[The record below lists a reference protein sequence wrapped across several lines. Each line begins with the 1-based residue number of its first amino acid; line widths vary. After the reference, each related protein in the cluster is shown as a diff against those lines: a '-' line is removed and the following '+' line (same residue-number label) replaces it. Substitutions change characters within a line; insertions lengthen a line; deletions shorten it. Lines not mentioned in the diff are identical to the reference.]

1 MLKNILASA
10 LTSFSLS
17 DYCSTKTSRSFC
29 YTLIRYCFCY
39 FGVSAYAK
47 SDSSSAIFYANI
59 TICSNEQRVA
69 MQSEY
74 AQRREVECNL
84 LHHFIFLKNVC
95 FCNCFVCFGFVCFC
109 YLSRLFRI
117 CTSFSLYCLGFCS
130 TIAVI
135 DCASLIINS
144 AIVTSSFTLRKIRL
158 THIKRKKNQLVFQNS
173 SSSLCH
179 FVASC
184 LSCVA
189 A

>member
-1 MLKNILASA
+1 MSLHPKARSAVGVRASPLFFMLKNILASA

-95 FCNCFVCFGFVCFC
+95 FCNCFVCFGYV
-109 YLSRLFRI
+109 LLF
-117 CTSFSLYCLGFCS
+117 L
-130 TIAVI
+130 
-135 DCASLIINS
+135 
-144 AIVTSSFTLRKIRL
+144 FTLGAYKE
-158 THIKRKKNQLVFQNS
+158 KKKYQEKEKSACFSELFEFIMP
-173 SSSLCH
+173 C
-179 FVASC
+179 
-184 LSCVA
+184 
-189 A
+189 